1 MMYSIGIESGKRS
14 DNGKKFV
21 QQAVRRRREVAD
33 AGSDMIGRVAM
44 LVAIGALSLILF
56 GACNGKPSIPSVE
69 LAAADSFEQPIPV
82 LHDLAGVDQ
91 LKVAFNE
98 DEGLP
103 RLVLL
108 LSPT

>member
-1 MMYSIGIESGKRS
+1 MYAIGIESGKRS
-14 DNGKKFV
+14 HNGKKFV
-21 QQAVRRRREVAD
+21 KQAVRRRSEVAD
-33 AGSDMIGRVAM
+33 TGCEMIGRVAI

-69 LAAADSFEQPIPV
+69 LAAADSIEQSRPV

-91 LKVAFNE
+91 LKAAFNE

>member
-1 MMYSIGIESGKRS
+1 MARS
-14 DNGKKFV
+14 SSS
-21 QQAVRRRREVAD
+21 RRSAAAAKSPD
-33 AGSDMIGRVAM
+33 AGREMINRVAIF
-44 LVAIGALSLILF
+44 LAIGALSLILF

-69 LAAADSFEQPIPV
+69 LAAADSIEQPLPV
-82 LHDLAGVDQ
+82 LHDLTGVDQ
-91 LKVAFNE
+91 LKAAFNE